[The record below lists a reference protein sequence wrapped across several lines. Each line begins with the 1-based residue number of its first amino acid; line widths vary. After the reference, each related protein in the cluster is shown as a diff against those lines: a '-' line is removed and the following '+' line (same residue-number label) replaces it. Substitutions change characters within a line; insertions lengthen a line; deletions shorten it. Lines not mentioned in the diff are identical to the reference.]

1 MIKTEIKCI
10 QCLVGNAVNAVEMM
24 AADPA
29 VREKMVKHLLKEI
42 AEFDCSLPPTAMAR
56 KILEYTSAMTGVTD
70 PYLTQKDESTRLAKI
85 MLKHFMEEGKYD
97 FSDFETLVRFAIAG
111 NIIDYGVNC
120 NLNMDHASSVIQEA
134 FRKKIDM
141 EALRKAETA
150 IDRAGKIL
158 YLLDNCGEAVF
169 DSLLVRKYQK
179 KITLSVKG
187 KPILNDVTR
196 RELKDSG
203 FDGFPAKIVDTG
215 DCTPGVSLKDSSEEF
230 LQAYRE
236 CDLIVSKGQG
246 NFETLIGTE
255 KPVVFL
261 FMAKCGIVADYLK
274 TEKNTFQIVCR
285 NLDRIR

>member
-1 MIKTEIKCI
+1 MKTELTCI
-10 QCLVGNAVNAVEMM
+10 QCLVGNAINAARMM
-24 AADPA
+24 TEDPA
-29 VREKMVKHLLKEI
+29 LREEIVKHSLREI
-42 AEFDCSLPPTAMAR
+42 ADFNCEQPPTAMAR
-56 KILEYTSAMTGVTD
+56 RILEYTSGKTGVMD
-70 PYLTQKDESTRLAKI
+70 PYREQKDTSTVLAKK
-85 MLKHFMEEGKYD
+85 MLNRFMEETNHD
-97 FSDFETLVRFAIAG
+97 FNDFETLVRLAIAG
-111 NIIDYGVNC
+111 NIIDFGVNC
-120 NLNMDHASSVIQEA
+120 NLNMDYASSVIEEA

-141 EALRKAETA
+141 DALREAEKA
-150 IDRAGKIL
+150 IGRAEKIL

-169 DSLLVRKYQK
+169 DSLLVRKYK
-179 KITLSVKG
+179 DKITLSVKG

-236 CDLIVSKGQG
+236 CDLIISKGQG

-255 KPVVFL
+255 KPVIFL
-261 FMAKCGIVADYLK
+261 FMAKCSIVAEYLK

>member
-1 MIKTEIKCI
+1 MKTELTCI
-10 QCLVGNAVNAVEMM
+10 QCLVGNAINAARMM
-24 AADPA
+24 TDDPA
-29 VREKMVKHLLKEI
+29 LREEIVKHSLRDI
-42 AEFDCSLPPTAMAR
+42 ADFNTEQPPTAMAR
-56 KILEYTSAMTGVTD
+56 RILEYASAQTGITD
-70 PYLTQKDESTRLAKI
+70 PYRDQKDSSTILAKK
-85 MLKHFMEEGKYD
+85 MLNRFMEETDHD
-97 FSDFETLVRFAIAG
+97 FNDFETLVRLAIAG
-111 NIIDYGVNC
+111 NIIDFGVNC
-120 NLNMDHASSVIQEA
+120 NLNMDYASSVIEEA

-141 EALRKAETA
+141 ESLRNAEKA
-150 IDRAGKIL
+150 IGRAGKIL

-169 DSLLVRKYQK
+169 DSLLVRKYQD

-255 KPVVFL
+255 KPVIFL
-261 FMAKCGIVADYLK
+261 FMAKCNIVAEYLK
-274 TEKNTFQIVCR
+274 TEKNTFQIVCW